1 MNENQLDLFANFQ
14 INDNESFIYLIDNG
28 NEEINNKTFLQK
40 KRSSSFGFLNESF
53 EEDSYQYPNNN
64 LFINVNNIK
73 SLVPEE
79 NGENPFNQIIKS
91 NNNNKPEL
99 NKFLSEEIKTKE
111 ASNNKSIEKNSLN
124 NIINDEQI
132 IPEIKRNN
140 RDDNDRVKI
149 KLVVSKSYVEL
160 FNKNVKDENL
170 KIKNFDFNKFK
181 KILISNDS
189 LLGETKWKYII
200 LNNYNGNKIII
211 NNLIKN
217 IFDKNEKESIK
228 LLEMTFQEY
237 LEIFKKNNLELFL
250 ENERK
255 SQIKKYEQ
263 KKYKEVIDKEISR
276 DNIENLKNIKNY
288 VIFGV
293 KNKNIKKALK
303 FDNIEENTI
312 KNFKERNY
320 KISKEKKFIS
330 FINLKYGEI
339 NFELTSNEKNDIDD
353 YIKHLRD
360 LVENFNTWF
369 KDKSSRKSRKKMF
382 RVIFH

>member
-124 NIINDEQI
+124 NIINVEQI

-263 KKYKEVIDKEISR
+263 KKYKEIIDKAISN
-276 DNIENLKNIKNY
+276 DEIENLEIIKDY
-288 VIFGV
+288 VTFGV
-293 KNKNIKKALK
+293 RNKNVKKELK
-303 FDNIEENTI
+303 FDNIEENII
-312 KNFKERNY
+312 KEFKERNY
-320 KISKEKKFIS
+320 KISKEKDFIS
-330 FINLKYGEI
+330 FINQKYGEI
-339 NFELTSNEKNDIDD
+339 NFELTLNEKNDIDD